1 MVLHRPYN
9 VIFHISQALYSTIFK
24 TYKTDLDGI
33 THQLGFSKRNFA
45 EWGGEVSRVFK
56 ESEGLGDKFKNTL
69 YAMFSAQSKEGIGL
83 LKNNSGDIV
92 SKENIDSYIPKL
104 DTKSARKKL
113 KKLQDIQTEINATM
127 GSWDDHENLFKNGQE
142 YLLNYAK
149 QNDVLASSV
158 DDVKKANIEARTS
171 AIAQN
176 ESLKAQ
182 TLSARAGSVA
192 FSALATAGNMLASW
206 AIGEAINLIY
216 SCATAS
222 DRLLEDASELG
233 SQFSSTKSDINGYKA
248 EIDNLYKIINDNSS
262 SYEETYN
269 ARQELLSLQD
279 EMIAKFG
286 SEAEAA
292 KLVTDAINGQTGA
305 LDTLT
310 EREWQEAKNAFKSGS
325 GKSWT
330 EKAGDSWSNFW
341 SGSTDN
347 FDRMK
352 KEMENA
358 KVTFF
363 IDQKFDKYGEFK
375 KRLKDLFGAETNSSN
390 SQRHQFEGGLAAQPP
405 TDFTLSGSLNEV
417 YDKLLNIQSLAKNMG
432 IDETFLNDLSEQT
445 AKTKEKLDGYNELY
459 SQSVLYDE
467 IYPNED
473 YKKSFDEIKRE
484 HQKFQNIYASGDES
498 AIADARQSYA
508 ETVQN
513 AIAGIEDQSV
523 IDYFN
528 NMYPELRESVGSWEF
543 EVKFKTALSDDSD
556 NFENDVKDAVNSFNT
571 SEEILNFDSKNATG
585 DQIDDYTE
593 LQLIADKYN
602 LTLEELIN
610 KMIEMG
616 LVASQSKEDLLNRLL
631 PDKSSTAGAGNL
643 FQDSLNQINVATLT
657 DWVNSLSQEDTLLA
671 NSEEFEAALE
681 SQKEKLNGAALS
693 IDNYNAALEKIKS
706 QKNGEEQINSPL
718 PFRQAWNSLDTT
730 ENESLNSMKGNL
742 LTLAGTGQLTSD
754 TFNETEG
761 SSTFLSMLG
770 IEPDDNEKIEALILQ
785 INELKSSSEQLS
797 SMKNGISDLSD
808 NLSYREENPGEAIS
822 SDVLAGMDSGLKEQ
836 TAEWEQYQ
844 SVLGNAGS
852 SMDEVREATNKLA
865 SAYINSNNFLANLTE
880 ANKDYY
886 VSQLEAM
893 DVENAEAFVQ
903 DELCRKYD
911 QARLMEEAEN
921 IAENDLLNTK
931 YGITDATFNQ
941 IDLLLQEQGA
951 TDGVRNSILAAI
963 EAMRIFKSSDLGVSE
978 KITAME
984 SLIATTCGLD
994 AAIDFANKTG
1004 GYDDKGNK
1012 LNTVGDEAL
1021 EIAQDIIL
1029 KTRNM
1034 SFGSPHTPKTP
1045 TTGGSTKSP
1054 DKQPEKK
1061 EFKESF
1067 NWLERFIKR
1076 LKSSFDKWLAQAE
1089 TALTNGFLNIY
1100 YQKAASLA
1108 KSQLSTYSSAYNK
1121 DMEKAN
1127 AIGLDEKYAEKVRNG
1142 ALDIDT
1148 IEDEGLAKK
1157 IKEYQDWY
1165 DKAQDSMDS
1174 FREIAEK
1181 LYNLPLDK
1189 AAKKV
1194 DIFSNAIDLLNKEL
1208 DNKTKYTE
1216 KNKIIDK
1223 QTTKEKQTLN
1233 AYKKAEKE
1241 TKKSLSSAKKELL
1254 KNQNLDGDD
1263 GITARERKMIQKSVR
1278 KNKEVNLSRFTENS
1292 AGYQAAVK
1300 YNEALKARKKAGND
1314 RQSAQQ
1320 DYNRWK
1326 VEASKLKFDNIAGHY
1341 DKKIKRAGYRTSAK
1355 DNKMSE
1361 LEAAGRKVN
1370 ISYYKAKKT
1379 STQKNLNQYEAEKK
1393 DLEKSLTHIKKY
1405 TDEWYDAK
1413 DQIQQVSASISDCV
1427 KETYELNNA
1436 INQLHFDMFDDI
1448 SDSISRI
1455 ITEQE
1460 FLQGL
1465 FAHEKSTDAETG
1477 KFTEAGLAR
1486 LGSLSTSYYASKNN
1500 ADRDKTEV
1508 DELRRM
1514 LDSGTLHSNTL
1525 GITFNSVDDLQK
1537 KLSET
1542 YTKWQDD
1549 IKQTHSLESALAD
1562 IVKEKYQAELDKLQ
1576 ELINARKEAMNAEKD
1591 LHDYQRTISQK
1602 TRDIATVRKQIA
1614 AYSGD
1619 TSEEGRA
1626 KLQRLQK
1633 ELDDKEDDL
1642 RETEYNRLISDQ
1654 QAMLDKL
1661 YEQYRELTEKKM
1673 DDFHG
1678 LVEEGHRMAQENA
1691 GIISSYL
1698 SNIATANDYKEEN
1711 KSLLA
1716 GISTSISGN
1725 VDNIIQAIVDS
1736 RTALSGTKDNNEGT
1750 KNNNDKKNN
1759 NKKKSSTNK
1768 KNNNKKKSSSSKKKS
1783 SNSKKNG
1790 SSKQEVVLEGSSFKR
1805 IPTEKDTLKNL
1816 GFSHLEPDILFEDY
1830 HGRGS
1835 LKQASL
1841 EQEVMILNTMERTS
1855 DIYAAPDTRKPR
1867 ILSGNMLDAP
1877 IQTLS
1882 ISDVVP
1888 DLTATPSINSL
1899 SNVVNIDSITLPN
1912 VTNYDEFKDRM
1923 FHDMQN
1929 NGNYIRFVNDTS
1941 LNRTDG
1947 MGRLAKNTQTL

>member
-1 MVLHRPYN
+1 M
-9 VIFHISQALYSTIFK
+9 
-24 TYKTDLDGI
+24 TYKQQLTDIADILNNI
-33 THQLGFSKRNFA
+33 RNTVQQNIKSTPTPIKSTENEEKTSLGS
-45 EWGGEVSRVFK
+45 
-56 ESEGLGDKFKNTL
+56 
-69 YAMFSAQSKEGIGL
+69 
-83 LKNNSGDIV
+83 
-92 SKENIDSYIPKL
+92 
-104 DTKSARKKL
+104 
-113 KKLQDIQTEINATM
+113 
-127 GSWDDHENLFKNGQE
+127 
-142 YLLNYAK
+142 
-149 QNDVLASSV
+149 VLASNEIESILLNDILPGVIDIAFPEIPIDTIMESFNPLTDIISIATKINDILTVSV
-158 DDVKKANIEARTS
+158 AEQREKMETS
-171 AIAQN
+171 
-176 ESLKAQ
+176 
-182 TLSARAGSVA
+182 LSA
-192 FSALATAGNMLASW
+192 
-206 AIGEAINLIY
+206 Y
-216 SCATAS
+216 
-222 DRLLEDASELG
+222 
-233 SQFSSTKSDINGYKA
+233 
-248 EIDNLYKIINDNSS
+248 
-262 SYEETYN
+262 
-269 ARQELLSLQD
+269 
-279 EMIAKFG
+279 
-286 SEAEAA
+286 
-292 KLVTDAINGQTGA
+292 
-305 LDTLT
+305 
-310 EREWQEAKNAFKSGS
+310 
-325 GKSWT
+325 
-330 EKAGDSWSNFW
+330 
-341 SGSTDN
+341 
-347 FDRMK
+347 
-352 KEMENA
+352 ENA
-358 KVTFF
+358 KDTVSSISNELETQEQA
-363 IDQKFDKYGEFK
+363 IDDLLSKGKLSYVEEGELAALQEITKELRIQKDLADREEERTKKDVAQDTSDLYQKQFGQYDISQESIENYQNDDKY
-375 KRLKDLFGAETNSSN
+375 LYLLDSDNNNISSMIADYKDLKKELDKAY
-390 SQRHQFEGGLAAQPP
+390 Q
-405 TDFTLSGSLNEV
+405 SGSEEDITEYQDLIGDVEQDIFLAIQQLEDFKGNMFDYYNTLE
-417 YDKLLNIQSLAKNMG
+417 NIP
-432 IDETFLNDLSEQT
+432 
-445 AKTKEKLDGYNELY
+445 
-459 SQSVLYDE
+459 YDE
-467 IYPNED
+467 LTP
-473 YKKSFDEIKRE
+473 DEKGIV
-484 HQKFQNIYASGDES
+484 D
-498 AIADARQSYA
+498 SYN
-508 ETVQN
+508 QISN
-513 AIAGIEDQSV
+513 AIALICQQVDSDTWKSMQIEDILNAPNIEKSKEELLEMARTGTLDESV
-523 IDYFN
+523 IQSYSNLSNALKQNKISASEFCNELIKISEQETNVDGDTPGFTSPIPINTKKKPEQTN
-528 NMYPELRESVGSWEF
+528 NDFSSGLPGF
-543 EVKFKTALSDDSD
+543 A
-556 NFENDVKDAVNSFNT
+556 AQ
-571 SEEILNFDSKNATG
+571 I
-585 DQIDDYTE
+585 IDDFNMN
-593 LQLIADKYN
+593 DFK
-602 LTLEELIN
+602 
-610 KMIEMG
+610 
-616 LVASQSKEDLLNRLL
+616 SQ
-631 PDKSSTAGAGNL
+631 
-643 FQDSLNQINVATLT
+643 
-657 DWVNSLSQEDTLLA
+657 
-671 NSEEFEAALE
+671 
-681 SQKEKLNGAALS
+681 
-693 IDNYNAALEKIKS
+693 YNAALGNAKLQFDGYKHDDKGFEANNNTGNRLDAFWEKNVLTEEDLLLWQNVTANINNATAAINAYS
-706 QKNGEEQINSPL
+706 QAKGNATPNNDFSTL
-718 PFRQAWNSLDTT
+718 PFYETWNALES
-730 ENESLNSMKGNL
+730 NEHEDLSGMKENL
-742 LTLAGTGQLTSD
+742 LSLAESGYLTRD

-761 SSTFLSMLG
+761 TDTFLSRLG
-770 IEPDDNEKIEALILQ
+770 IGPNDVEKIDALIAK
-785 INELKSSSEQLS
+785 INQLKSSKDQLS
-797 SMKNGISDLSD
+797 SMESGISDLSD

-822 SDVLAGMDSGLKEQ
+822 SDVFSGMDSGLKDQ

-865 SAYINSNNFLANLTE
+865 SAYVNSNNFLANLTE

-886 VSQLEAM
+886 VSQLDEMGVANSAEV
-893 DVENAEAFVQ
+893 VEERLTAQREISQHKAEALSLATNALASVESSYAQNSTDSINAAYEQSAAFVNQ
-903 DELCRKYD
+903 SNMTDYAKSALAD
-911 QARLMEEAEN
+911 L
-921 IAENDLLNTK
+921 IAHQTIFSSNTLNTSDK
-931 YGITDATFNQ
+931 IASLSALANAYLGAAAQASFLNKVSGGLNSNYRISPEAAWNQ
-941 IDLLLQEQGA
+941 VKEEFSSLS
-951 TDGVRNSILAAI
+951 SISVNAP
-963 EAMRIFKSSDLGVSE
+963 G
-978 KITAME
+978 T
-984 SLIATTCGLD
+984 
-994 AAIDFANKTG
+994 
-1004 GYDDKGNK
+1004 
-1012 LNTVGDEAL
+1012 
-1021 EIAQDIIL
+1021 
-1029 KTRNM
+1029 
-1034 SFGSPHTPKTP
+1034 SPQKTP

-1067 NWLERFIKR
+1067 NWLERFIKS

-1089 TALTNGFLNIY
+1089 TALTSSFLNIY
-1100 YQKAASLA
+1100 YRKAASFA
-1108 KSQLSTYSSAYNK
+1108 RSQLSTYSSAYNK
-1121 DMEKAN
+1121 NMEKAN
-1127 AIGLDEKYAEKVRNG
+1127 AVGLDEKYAEKVRNG

-1194 DIFSNAIDLLNKEL
+1194 DIFSNAIDFLGKKLENATYY
-1208 DNKTKYTE
+1208 KTK
-1216 KNKIIDK
+1216 NNIIVKQDK
-1223 QTTKEKQTLN
+1223 KEKQTLN

-1326 VEASKLKFDNIAGHY
+1326 VEASKLKFDNIADHY
-1341 DKKIKRAGYRTSAK
+1341 DKKIKQEGYRTSAK

-1379 STQKNLNQYEAEKK
+1379 STQKNLNQYEAEKR

-1514 LDSGTLHSNTL
+1514 LDSGTLHSDTL

-1542 YTKWQDD
+1542 YTKWHDD

-1562 IVKEKYQAELDKLQ
+1562 IVKEKYQAELDRLQ

-1633 ELDDKEDDL
+1633 ELEDKEDDL

-1698 SNIATANDYKEEN
+1698 SNIATANDYKTEN
-1711 KSLLA
+1711 QSLLA
-1716 GISTSISGN
+1716 GISGSISEN
-1725 VDNIIQAIVDS
+1725 VGNIISAIAEN
-1736 RTALSGTKDNNEGT
+1736 RTDLSGTKDNNEGT

-1759 NKKKSSTNK
+1759 NKKKSSGK
-1768 KNNNKKKSSSSKKKS
+1768 KKKSSSKKKKP

-1790 SSKQEVVLEGSSFKR
+1790 SSKQEDILEESSFKR
-1805 IPTEKDTLKNL
+1805 ISPKKEQILEISQEFL
-1816 GFSHLEPDILFEDY
+1816 HLEPDILFEDY
-1830 HGRGS
+1830 HGRDS

-1855 DIYAAPDTRKPR
+1855 DIYAAPDTGKPR
-1867 ILSGNMLDAP
+1867 ILPGNMLDAP

-1888 DLTATPSINSL
+1888 DLTATPSMNYL

-1947 MGRLAKNTQTL
+1947 MGRLAKNTQIL

>member
-1 MVLHRPYN
+1 M
-9 VIFHISQALYSTIFK
+9 IFK
-24 TYKTDLDGI
+24 TITNESTGAIKSIGLFGKTTDELKNSLSI
-33 THQLGFSKRNFA
+33 VKTN
-45 EWGGEVSRVFK
+45 
-56 ESEGLGDKFKNTL
+56 GLFNTL
-69 YAMFSAQSKEGIGL
+69 FNTPTIDESAVNDYNKAIE
-83 LKNNSGDIV
+83 KATAND
-92 SKENIDSYIPKL
+92 
-104 DTKSARKKL
+104 
-113 KKLQDIQTEINATM
+113 ATM
-127 GSWDDHENLFKNGQE
+127 AEKQQIMKTAMEGTNKATAQLIGSTKGAIVETDALTAAQRSST
-142 YLLNYAK
+142 
-149 QNDVLASSV
+149 LA
-158 DDVKKANIEARTS
+158 AR
-171 AIAQN
+171 AQAVA
-176 ESLKAQ
+176 LKAI
-182 TLSARAGSVA
+182 S
-192 FSALATAGNMLASW
+192 TAGNMILFAAASKGIEFAVT
-206 AIGEAINLIY
+206 AIDNWIHREEKANEAMSEAVGEYESAK
-216 SCATAS
+216 SG
-222 DRLLEDASELG
+222 LENVNSELNE
-233 SQFSSTKSDINGYKA
+233 QNKKLD
-248 EIDNLYKIINDNSS
+248 
-262 SYEETYN
+262 
-269 ARQELLSLQD
+269 ELL
-279 EMIAKFG
+279 AKD
-286 SEAEAA
+286 
-292 KLVTDAINGQTGA
+292 KLTY
-305 LDTLT
+305 
-310 EREWQEAKNAFKSGS
+310 
-325 GKSWT
+325 T
-330 EKAGDSWSNFW
+330 EKG
-341 SGSTDN
+341 
-347 FDRMK
+347 
-352 KEMENA
+352 
-358 KVTFF
+358 
-363 IDQKFDKYGEFK
+363 Q
-375 KRLKDLFGAETNSSN
+375 
-390 SQRHQFEGGLAAQPP
+390 
-405 TDFTLSGSLNEV
+405 
-417 YDKLLNIQSLAKNMG
+417 
-432 IDETFLNDLSEQT
+432 
-445 AKTKEKLDGYNELY
+445 
-459 SQSVLYDE
+459 
-467 IYPNED
+467 
-473 YKKSFDEIKRE
+473 
-484 HQKFQNIYASGDES
+484 
-498 AIADARQSYA
+498 
-508 ETVQN
+508 
-513 AIAGIEDQSV
+513 
-523 IDYFN
+523 
-528 NMYPELRESVGSWEF
+528 
-543 EVKFKTALSDDSD
+543 
-556 NFENDVKDAVNSFNT
+556 
-571 SEEILNFDSKNATG
+571 
-585 DQIDDYTE
+585 
-593 LQLIADKYN
+593 
-602 LTLEELIN
+602 LEELQSIT
-610 KMIEMG
+610 KELLLQQDIEERRTDK
-616 LVASQSKEDLLNRLL
+616 ASKKAAYKTVDAYEKQYGKYDMSEENLHEKLSRENFPIPEDADDVLGNIAAYIRAKEALEQSQKKFDNAVKTGEDTTWLKEDLQMNTDVTDDYKQSLDDNLSDLQEKRLALKDEYDKAIEKSEMGVEPLTSSEKGVIKTYESINDVMRMIYEYTDKNAWNSMQIESVFDTEGIEKSKEELLEMARTGTLDESVIQSYSNLSNALKQNKISASEFCNELIKISEQETNVDGDTPGFTSPIPINTKKKPEQTNNDFSSGL
-631 PDKSSTAGAGNL
+631 PGFAAQIIDDFNMNDFKS
-643 FQDSLNQINVATLT
+643 Q
-657 DWVNSLSQEDTLLA
+657 
-671 NSEEFEAALE
+671 
-681 SQKEKLNGAALS
+681 
-693 IDNYNAALEKIKS
+693 YNAALGNAKLQFDGYKHDDKGFEANNNTGNRLDAFWEKNVLTEEDLLLWQNVTANINNATAAINAYS
-706 QKNGEEQINSPL
+706 QAKGNATPNNDFSTL
-718 PFRQAWNSLDTT
+718 PFYETWNALES
-730 ENESLNSMKGNL
+730 NEHEDLSGMKENL
-742 LTLAGTGQLTSD
+742 LSLAESGYLTRD

-761 SSTFLSMLG
+761 TDTFLSRLG
-770 IEPDDNEKIEALILQ
+770 IGPNDVEKIDALIAK
-785 INELKSSSEQLS
+785 INQLKSSKDQLS
-797 SMKNGISDLSD
+797 SMESGISDLSD

-822 SDVLAGMDSGLKEQ
+822 SDVFSGMDSGLKDQ

-865 SAYINSNNFLANLTE
+865 SAYVNSNNFLANLTE

-886 VSQLEAM
+886 VSQLDEMGVANSAEV
-893 DVENAEAFVQ
+893 VEERLTAQREISQHKAEALSLATNALASVESSYAQNSTDSINAAYEQSAAFVNQ
-903 DELCRKYD
+903 SNMTDYAKSALAD
-911 QARLMEEAEN
+911 L
-921 IAENDLLNTK
+921 IAHQTIFSSNTLNTSDK
-931 YGITDATFNQ
+931 IASLSALANAYLGAAAQASFLNKVSGGLNSNYRISPEAAWNQ
-941 IDLLLQEQGA
+941 VKEEFSSLS
-951 TDGVRNSILAAI
+951 SISVNAP
-963 EAMRIFKSSDLGVSE
+963 G
-978 KITAME
+978 T
-984 SLIATTCGLD
+984 
-994 AAIDFANKTG
+994 
-1004 GYDDKGNK
+1004 
-1012 LNTVGDEAL
+1012 
-1021 EIAQDIIL
+1021 
-1029 KTRNM
+1029 
-1034 SFGSPHTPKTP
+1034 SPQKTP

-1067 NWLERFIKR
+1067 NWLERFIKS

-1089 TALTNGFLNIY
+1089 TALTSSFLNIY
-1100 YQKAASLA
+1100 YRKAASFA
-1108 KSQLSTYSSAYNK
+1108 RSQLSTYSSAYNK
-1121 DMEKAN
+1121 NMEKAN
-1127 AIGLDEKYAEKVRNG
+1127 AVGLDEKYAEKVRNG

-1194 DIFSNAIDLLNKEL
+1194 DIFSNAIDFLGKKLENATYY
-1208 DNKTKYTE
+1208 KTK
-1216 KNKIIDK
+1216 NNIIVKQDK
-1223 QTTKEKQTLN
+1223 KEKQTLN

-1326 VEASKLKFDNIAGHY
+1326 VEASKLKFDNIADHY
-1341 DKKIKRAGYRTSAK
+1341 DKKIKQEGYRTSAK

-1379 STQKNLNQYEAEKK
+1379 STQKNLNQYEAEKR

-1486 LGSLSTSYYASKNN
+1486 FGSLSTSYYASKNN

-1514 LDSGTLHSNTL
+1514 LDSGTLHSDTL

-1542 YTKWQDD
+1542 YTKWHDD

-1562 IVKEKYQAELDKLQ
+1562 IVKEKYQAELDRLQ

-1633 ELDDKEDDL
+1633 ELEDKEDDL

-1768 KNNNKKKSSSSKKKS
+1768 KNNNKKKSSSKKKKS
-1783 SNSKKNG
+1783 SSSKKNG
-1790 SSKQEVVLEGSSFKR
+1790 SSNQEVVLEESSFKR
-1805 IPTEKDTLKNL
+1805 ISPKKEQILEISQEFL
-1816 GFSHLEPDILFEDY
+1816 HFEPDILFEDY
-1830 HGRGS
+1830 HGRDS

-1855 DIYAAPDTRKPR
+1855 DIYAAPDTGKPR
-1867 ILSGNMLDAP
+1867 ILPGNMLDAP

-1888 DLTATPSINSL
+1888 DLTATPSMNYL

-1947 MGRLAKNTQTL
+1947 MGRLAKNTQIL

>member
-1 MVLHRPYN
+1 M
-9 VIFHISQALYSTIFK
+9 IFK
-24 TYKTDLDGI
+24 PETIKTWFEDI
-33 THQLGFSKRNFA
+33 NTSINNSIMQPSQNA
-45 EWGGEVSRVFK
+45 EQVIWKYNQAIQHNSLTQQGWAR
-56 ESEGLGDKFKNTL
+56 LL
-69 YAMFSAQSKEGIGL
+69 AQSDNSLKAYLISIKGATASMDEYSVSL
-83 LKNNSGDIV
+83 LKNVTGFNKVLFAIKQYNSLSTIGTKEQSTFTAAV
-92 SKENIDSYIPKL
+92 SATNEKL
-104 DTKSARKKL
+104 GTYLTGLNGAHANL
-113 KKLQDIQTEINATM
+113 KGYGTSLIASTAKTIGLTVATTALNAALTM
-127 GSWDDHENLFKNGQE
+127 GISAIISGVVAAFTAWINKSEEITEKAQEAADKISSINENLKSNIKTVEDAKKRYAELAQKVQNFGQANQNKGTLSNEEYEEFLDLSNQLLGVFPSLINCYDANGNAI
-142 YLLNYAK
+142 LNLSGNVDTIINSLDNLIQKEKELANQTIMKEFPDFFTGWAQDLAIKK
-149 QNDVLASSV
+149 QN
-158 DDVKKANIEARTS
+158 
-171 AIAQN
+171 
-176 ESLKAQ
+176 
-182 TLSARAGSVA
+182 
-192 FSALATAGNMLASW
+192 
-206 AIGEAINLIY
+206 
-216 SCATAS
+216 
-222 DRLLEDASELG
+222 
-233 SQFSSTKSDINGYKA
+233 
-248 EIDNLYKIINDNSS
+248 
-262 SYEETYN
+262 
-269 ARQELLSLQD
+269 
-279 EMIAKFG
+279 
-286 SEAEAA
+286 
-292 KLVTDAINGQTGA
+292 
-305 LDTLT
+305 
-310 EREWQEAKNAFKSGS
+310 AKNAQTEFEKINNIYQQLSNGSAVQAFKYNGNGS
-325 GKSWT
+325 
-330 EKAGDSWSNFW
+330 
-341 SGSTDN
+341 
-347 FDRMK
+347 
-352 KEMENA
+352 
-358 KVTFF
+358 
-363 IDQKFDKYGEFK
+363 
-375 KRLKDLFGAETNSSN
+375 LKGT
-390 SQRHQFEGGLAAQPP
+390 FEGTTGKP
-405 TDFTLSGSLNEV
+405 
-417 YDKLLNIQSLAKNMG
+417 
-432 IDETFLNDLSEQT
+432 IDIDYSEYIQT
-445 AKTKEKLDGYNELY
+445 AKDLGLAIKETKLYAQNQFGGKDYLGTKVELIGNIDNDFTSKFETTKTNLEYAQQQLQAQKSSIDPHLYTWLQGESMYNQIDNSGLQQAVQKILFNFDWSTLPKDIDKTDWEAVSEYLRHNILFTIHNIKDNKDISNPLSQIVQNTELTPDEKSNYFKQLQDYFGVDNAITLSLKPEIKETEALQKQYHDVIDFTKNKFSWDNPIRYFKEQSINTQDEIDLWKSIAEETNNVTEAMNAY
-459 SQSVLYDE
+459 SQA
-467 IYPNED
+467 
-473 YKKSFDEIKRE
+473 K
-484 HQKFQNIYASGDES
+484 G
-498 AIADARQSYA
+498 
-508 ETVQN
+508 
-513 AIAGIEDQSV
+513 
-523 IDYFN
+523 
-528 NMYPELRESVGSWEF
+528 
-543 EVKFKTALSDDSD
+543 
-556 NFENDVKDAVNSFNT
+556 
-571 SEEILNFDSKNATG
+571 NATPNK
-585 DQIDDYTE
+585 DFS
-593 LQLIADKYN
+593 
-602 LTLEELIN
+602 TLPFYETWN
-610 KMIEMG
+610 
-616 LVASQSKEDLLNRLL
+616 
-631 PDKSSTAGAGNL
+631 
-643 FQDSLNQINVATLT
+643 
-657 DWVNSLSQEDTLLA
+657 
-671 NSEEFEAALE
+671 ALE
-681 SQKEKLNGAALS
+681 SNEHEDLSGMKE
-693 IDNYNAALEKIKS
+693 
-706 QKNGEEQINSPL
+706 
-718 PFRQAWNSLDTT
+718 
-730 ENESLNSMKGNL
+730 NL
-742 LTLAGTGQLTSD
+742 LSLAGTGYLTRD

-761 SSTFLSMLG
+761 TDTFLSRLG
-770 IEPDDNEKIEALILQ
+770 IGPNDVEKIDALIAK
-785 INELKSSSEQLS
+785 INQLKSSKDQLS
-797 SMKNGISDLSD
+797 SMESGISGLSD

-822 SDVLAGMDSGLKEQ
+822 SDVFSGMDSGLKDQ
-836 TAEWEQYQ
+836 AAEWEQYQ

-865 SAYINSNNFLANLTE
+865 SAYVNSNNFLANLTE

-886 VSQLEAM
+886 VSQLNEMGVANSAEI
-893 DVENAEAFVQ
+893 VEERLTAQREISQHKADALSLATNALASVESSYAQNSTDSINAAYEQSAAFVSQ
-903 DELCRKYD
+903 SNMTDYAKSALAD
-911 QARLMEEAEN
+911 L
-921 IAENDLLNTK
+921 IAHQTIFSSNTLNTSDK
-931 YGITDATFNQ
+931 IASLSALANAYLGAAAQASFLNKVSGGLNSNYRISPEAAWNQ
-941 IDLLLQEQGA
+941 VKEEFSSLS
-951 TDGVRNSILAAI
+951 SISVNAP
-963 EAMRIFKSSDLGVSE
+963 G
-978 KITAME
+978 T
-984 SLIATTCGLD
+984 
-994 AAIDFANKTG
+994 
-1004 GYDDKGNK
+1004 
-1012 LNTVGDEAL
+1012 
-1021 EIAQDIIL
+1021 
-1029 KTRNM
+1029 
-1034 SFGSPHTPKTP
+1034 SPQKAP

-1127 AIGLDEKYAEKVRNG
+1127 AVGLDEKYAEKVRNG

-1448 SDSISRI
+1448 SNSISRI

-1867 ILSGNMLDAP
+1867 ILSGNMLDAS

-1888 DLTATPSINSL
+1888 DLTATPSMNNL